1 MNSKQLKIYF
11 LLLCI
16 FKEKIVSDSN
26 TKEPSRRD
34 FIYVA
39 TAAAGAVTGAAA
51 IWPLIDQMNPSA
63 DVQAL

>member
-1 MNSKQLKIYF
+1 MY
-11 LLLCI
+11 

-39 TAAAGAVTGAAA
+39 TAAAGAVLGSSYMA
-51 IWPLIDQMNPSA
+51 IN
-63 DVQAL
+63 